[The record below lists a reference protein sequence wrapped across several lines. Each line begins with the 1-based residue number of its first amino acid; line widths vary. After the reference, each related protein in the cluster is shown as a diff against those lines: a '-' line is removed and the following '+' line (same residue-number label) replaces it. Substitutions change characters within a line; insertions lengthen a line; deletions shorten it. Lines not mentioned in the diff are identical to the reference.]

1 MMVDEMG
8 SLIKKEDLDRVL
20 SVANGADHIVHK
32 EANRESSAAQRDS
45 RVGAFSAID
54 TLAKLEDTADAR
66 SYLNDI
72 FDRLK
77 IPYSC
82 VDQSGVIAPNTIHDK
97 DFDIDLPL
105 HDVGTGIEGLFK
117 LAFTLKDWEGG
128 ILALEEPE
136 TNVNEKQLANLTA
149 VLIDEA
155 KRATGQMIVEC
166 HSELMFLEL
175 RNLLAHKRITPDAI
189 SISVVQKGKMGSIV
203 SHIPVDEF
211 GNILKPWPG
220 GLFPERVN
228 IVDAYYD

>member
-1 MMVDEMG
+1 M
-8 SLIKKEDLDRVL
+8 
-20 SVANGADHIVHK
+20 
-32 EANRESSAAQRDS
+32 
-45 RVGAFSAID
+45 GAFTAIES
-54 TLAKLEDTADAR
+54 LAKLEDTTGAR
-66 SYLNDI
+66 AYLNGI
-72 FDRLK
+72 LDRLK
-77 IPYSC
+77 IPYAC
-82 VDQSGVIAPNTIHDK
+82 VGQGKAIDPNQIHDK
-97 DFDIDLPL
+97 DFDINLPL
-105 HDVGTGIEGLFK
+105 HAVGTGVEGLFK
-117 LAFTLKDWEGG
+117 LAFTLKDWKGG

-149 VLIDEA
+149 VLVDEA
-155 KRATGQMIVEC
+155 KRAAGQMIIEC

-175 RNLLAHKRITPDAI
+175 RNLLAHKRITPDAL